1 MDGCIERMERSASPI
16 SSMMA
21 SLVAL
26 PSRMVEVED
35 GWESGVEGE
44 EDAAEEKQRDATM
57 YIFADFEDAG
67 VTLLLG

>member
-1 MDGCIERMERSASPI
+1 
-16 SSMMA
+16 MMA